1 MSELLHC
8 IYTSTANTDLET
20 AALAELLRR
29 SRVKNEALGITG
41 MLLYSSGSFMQVL
54 EGDEPLVDALYAR
67 ISADT
72 RHHHVTL
79 IIREPIPKR
88 TFGEWSMGFFEA
100 APDEIAD
107 IDGFSFVSS
116 ASFGRLDRGR
126 AKKLL
131 QAFSE
136 GRWRR
141 VPNGSRN
148 VASR

>member
-1 MSELLHC
+1 MSDLIHC
-8 IYTSTANTDLET
+8 AYTSTANTDLS
-20 AALAELLRR
+20 APALAELLRR

-41 MLLYSSGSFMQVL
+41 MLLYSNGSFMQVI
-54 EGDEPLVDALYAR
+54 EGEEAAIDALYAR

-88 TFGEWSMGFFEA
+88 TFGAWSMGFFEA

-141 VPNGSRN
+141 TPSASRN
-148 VASR
+148 AASR